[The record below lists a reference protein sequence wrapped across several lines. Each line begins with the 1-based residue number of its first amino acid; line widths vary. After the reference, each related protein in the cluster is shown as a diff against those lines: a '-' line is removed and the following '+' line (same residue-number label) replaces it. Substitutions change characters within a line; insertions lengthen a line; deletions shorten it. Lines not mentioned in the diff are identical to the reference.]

1 MAKEVKKQQQKSPH
15 PIKPRRKNLQK
26 KLRRKSPQRNRQLRK
41 SPPQKPQQKALSENI
56 A

>member
-26 KLRRKSPQRNRQLRK
+26 SCDERARKETGS
-41 SPPQKPQQKALSENI
+41 
-56 A
+56 